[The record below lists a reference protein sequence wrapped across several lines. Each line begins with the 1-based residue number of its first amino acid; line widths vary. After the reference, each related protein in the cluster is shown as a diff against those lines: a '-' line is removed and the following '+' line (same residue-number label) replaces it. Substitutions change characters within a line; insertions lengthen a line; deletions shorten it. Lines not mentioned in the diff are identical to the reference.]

1 MDVLTN
7 RVKLNLFQGSVSKE
21 SRCSPTRQSFH
32 EAPHQKRFNMIPCH
46 IRYVIHAFLKK
57 LNDAVILL
65 AQLKVKILVISF
77 FLLETVAKIVIYFRL
92 ESNSLSI
99 S

>member
-7 RVKLNLFQGSVSKE
+7 TVKLNLFQGSVSKE

-46 IRYVIHAFLKK
+46 IRYLIHAFLKK
-57 LNDAVILL
+57 LND

-77 FLLETVAKIVIYFRL
+77 FLLETVAKIAIYFRL
-92 ESNSLSI
+92 QSNSLSI